1 MCGMIADVAAV
12 SPSPLMSSSS
22 SLRSLVLAPSK
33 SSNVVSLSQ
42 PKVSIEVDFV
52 DGLSNARAKLHARS
66 YKSSDFA
73 RDLLA
78 ILVALRVPGWHKTQ
92 VTPELLSIRKVSGA
106 LTNAIFFV
114 SCPTVAHVPTLLL
127 RIYGPSSG
135 SLISRSHELRMLHIL
150 SSRCHFGPRVY
161 GTFTNGRIE
170 EYFESVTLVPSDLRD
185 KKTSQWIASRMAEL
199 HSVDISVVE
208 GPLTVSSLEGKSWE
222 LGVKKNVKAWMPT
235 AREVL
240 GHHNVSEATRR
251 TLNIDHFY
259 ELWVRYLR
267 WLSHVEKVE
276 GASRRVFAHNDT
288 QYGNILRL
296 TSPLRQD
303 APEHH
308 QIVVVDFEYA
318 APNPVA
324 FDIANHFHEWTAD
337 YQSSTPHLLDPS
349 RYPTM
354 EERQNFYRAYLAHSR
369 SIDTCTSSVP
379 VLHSEVSQLER
390 QVRIWSPSSHGMWTV
405 WGIVQAQDSL
415 ERGELEPE
423 FDYLAYAT
431 CRMEGF
437 IRELSELGV
446 Q

>member
-1 MCGMIADVAAV
+1 MIADSAAV
-12 SPSPLMSSSS
+12 SPSPLTGIRSSS
-22 SLRSLVLAPSK
+22 SLRSLVLSPSK
-33 SSNVVSLSQ
+33 SSSVSLSQ
-42 PKVSIEVDFV
+42 PKVTIDVEFV
-52 DGLSNARAKLHARS
+52 DGLTNVKAKLHARS
-66 YKSSDFA
+66 YKSVDFA

-106 LTNAIFFV
+106 LTNTIFFV
-114 SCPTVAHVPTLLL
+114 SCPTVPLVPTLLL
-127 RIYGPSSG
+127 RIYGPSSS

-170 EYFESVTLVPSDLRD
+170 EYFESVTLVSSDLRD
-185 KKTSQWIASRMAEL
+185 RKTSQWIASRMAEL

-208 GPLTVSSLEGKSWE
+208 GPLTVSALEGKSWE
-222 LGVKKNVKAWMPT
+222 IGVKKNVKAWMPA

-240 GHHNVSEATRR
+240 GLHCVSEATRQ
-251 TLNIDHFY
+251 TLNIDRFY
-259 ELWVRYLR
+259 ELWMRYLR
-267 WLSHVEKVE
+267 WVSHVEKVE

-318 APNPVA
+318 SPNPVA
-324 FDIANHFHEWTAD
+324 FEIANHFHEWTAD
-337 YQSSTPHLLDPS
+337 YHSSTPHFLDPS

-369 SIDTCTSSVP
+369 PTATYTSSVP
-379 VLHSEVSQLER
+379 TLRSEAEVSQLER
-390 QVRIWSPSSHGMWTV
+390 QVRIWSPASHGMWTV

-437 IRELSELGV
+437 MRELSELGV
-446 Q
+446 R

>member
-12 SPSPLMSSSS
+12 SPPPLMSSSS
-22 SLRSLVLAPSK
+22 SLRSLVLTPSK
-33 SSNVVSLSQ
+33 SSSVSLSQ
-42 PKVSIEVDFV
+42 PKVTIEVDFV
-52 DGLSNARAKLHARS
+52 DGLTNAKAKLHARS

-114 SCPTVAHVPTLLL
+114 SCPTVALVPTLLL

-222 LGVKKNVKAWMPT
+222 IGVKKNVKAWMPT

-240 GHHNVSEATRR
+240 GHHSVSEATRR
-251 TLNIDHFY
+251 TLNIDRFY

-308 QIVVVDFEYA
+308 SIVVVDFEYA

-369 SIDTCTSSVP
+369 SIDTYTSSVP
-379 VLHSEVSQLER
+379 MLHSEVSQLER
-390 QVRIWSPSSHGMWTV
+390 QVRIWSPASHAMWTV